1 MNTTQGKTFKMIA
14 KTMFGLEEV
23 LAKELEA
30 IGAENIEIL
39 RRAVSFEGDMVL
51 LYRANYCLRTALSI
65 LKPIAVFEANNEH
78 QLYQN
83 VYQIKWERYMNCDA
97 KIFIDHSVN
106 SSIFTHSLYASQ
118 KTKDAICDRFRKMFN
133 CRPQVSKEDY
143 DIKLNLHIYENMV
156 TLSLDASG
164 ESLHKRNYRKNNGQA
179 PLNEVTAAGLI
190 QLSGWEKDCNF
201 FDPMCGSGTLL
212 IEAAMYAYNIPA
224 QYYRRRFAFTK
235 WFDFS
240 LPEWKRVQEEEN
252 KKICDFDYLIWG
264 SDVSQNAI
272 NEAKENI
279 NFAKLHKDIELFR
292 CPIEEQT
299 PPEGKTLVITNPPY
313 GERIEV
319 DDLIALYER
328 IGNAFKS
335 KYEGNEA
342 WVISSD
348 LFALK
353 KIGLKPSKKITIY
366 NSNLECRF
374 CRFDLYHG
382 SKKASKQKINNM
394 EI

>member
-1 MNTTQGKTFKMIA
+1 
-14 KTMFGLEEV
+14 
-23 LAKELEA
+23 
-30 IGAENIEIL
+30 
-39 RRAVSFEGDMVL
+39 
-51 LYRANYCLRTALSI
+51 
-65 LKPIAVFEANNEH
+65 
-78 QLYQN
+78 
-83 VYQIKWERYMNCDA
+83 
-97 KIFIDHSVN
+97 
-106 SSIFTHSLYASQ
+106 
-118 KTKDAICDRFRKMFN
+118 MFN

-292 CPIEEQT
+292 CPIEEQM

-382 SKKASKQKINNM
+382 SKKASKQKINNI

>member
-1 MNTTQGKTFKMIA
+1 M
-14 KTMFGLEEV
+14 
-23 LAKELEA
+23 
-30 IGAENIEIL
+30 
-39 RRAVSFEGDMVL
+39 
-51 LYRANYCLRTALSI
+51 
-65 LKPIAVFEANNEH
+65 
-78 QLYQN
+78 
-83 VYQIKWERYMNCDA
+83 
-97 KIFIDHSVN
+97 
-106 SSIFTHSLYASQ
+106 
-118 KTKDAICDRFRKMFN
+118 
-133 CRPQVSKEDY
+133 
-143 DIKLNLHIYENMV
+143 
-156 TLSLDASG
+156 
-164 ESLHKRNYRKNNGQA
+164 
-179 PLNEVTAAGLI
+179 
-190 QLSGWEKDCNF
+190 
-201 FDPMCGSGTLL
+201 
-212 IEAAMYAYNIPA
+212 
-224 QYYRRRFAFTK
+224 
-235 WFDFS
+235 
-240 LPEWKRVQEEEN
+240 
-252 KKICDFDYLIWG
+252 
-264 SDVSQNAI
+264 SQNAI

-342 WVISSD
+342 WGISSD

-382 SKKASKQKINNM
+382 SKKASKQKINNI